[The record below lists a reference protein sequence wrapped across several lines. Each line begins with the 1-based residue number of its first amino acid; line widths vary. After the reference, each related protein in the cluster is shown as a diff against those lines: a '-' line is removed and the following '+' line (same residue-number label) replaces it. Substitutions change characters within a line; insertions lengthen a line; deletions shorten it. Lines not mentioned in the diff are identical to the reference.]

1 MKIERR
7 PRETNQ
13 QLIRRFSREILI
25 DGRLL
30 EFKDKQFFIKEPSR
44 RMKRQK
50 AVRSAEIAKK
60 YQEY

>member
-13 QLIRRFSREILI
+13 QLIRRFSREILM
-25 DGRLL
+25 DGLL
-30 EFKDKQFFIKEPSR
+30 LRFKDKQFFVKEPSR
-44 RMKRQK
+44 RMKRKK